1 MSFPCS
7 SEEPDEKKLLTEEA
21 GLASAQL
28 MDGDMQVNQ
37 AAYNYNAW
45 YQVWSCQ
52 TKASSCGWVGDPC
65 WVCSVSVVLLCGTLG
80 VPLSCVPG
88 LGLSPGSNS
97 CSALQWALLLDQQNQ
112 LVPWG
117 SSSRA
122 F

>member
-1 MSFPCS
+1 MLPCS

-45 YQVWSCQ
+45 YQVWGCLQ
-52 TKASSCGWVGDPC
+52 TPNSAPWAAGTS
-65 WVCSVSVVLLCGTLG
+65 WVCSVRSSLVAVLSHREGTGGGVWNCSAHTGHG

-88 LGLSPGSNS
+88 
-97 CSALQWALLLDQQNQ
+97 
-112 LVPWG
+112 
-117 SSSRA
+117 
-122 F
+122 